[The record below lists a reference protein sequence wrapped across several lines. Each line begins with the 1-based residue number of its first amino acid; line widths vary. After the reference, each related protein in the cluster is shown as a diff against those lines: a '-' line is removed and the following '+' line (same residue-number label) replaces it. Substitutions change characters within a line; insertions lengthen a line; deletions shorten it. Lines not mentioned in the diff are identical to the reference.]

1 MHLRAPQL
9 RVGYHETYATIW
21 EWRLRGTNREIGCAL
36 GSYARDQA
44 GTAPRPYSD
53 VARIRAQRRFLEARF
68 RPFYERMIGVA
79 DVFGLSAE
87 EPTHDLSALWFDVQL
102 PGCSAGFVPKQ
113 RTEDGHSYVL
123 RNMDLGV
130 DLTGEVVH
138 PSASRILAIAMTP
151 DEGYASLAVAVFDL
165 MGAMDGINEK
175 GLVVICNSHGDYRL
189 SGSFRP
195 EPAYSY
201 DPVRQPEPGLN
212 ELQVVRFLLDMCAD
226 TDEATEALLSLRTY
240 YMFTP
245 SLYLVADARGR
256 SVALEKSPS
265 GNRIIRTQRDGESLV
280 MTNFALS
287 RFESTDKLP
296 EGDGLEQGFVYKR
309 YRTVKRALEA
319 QQPIPRARLAGIARD
334 ASFDVLCGPRAQADL
349 HPVRTVYTSIYDI
362 ESRAMELS
370 CYLGETEAGTIHS
383 DAIRL
388 GLAADPL
395 ESPRAAPR
403 D

>member
-1 MHLRAPQL
+1 MHLCTPQL
-9 RVGYHETYATIW
+9 RVGNDETYATIW
-21 EWRLRGTNREIGCAL
+21 EWRLRGTNREIGRAL
-36 GSYARDQA
+36 GSYARDQV
-44 GTAPRPYSD
+44 GTAPRPCSD
-53 VARIRAQRRFLEARF
+53 IARTRAQRRFFETRF
-68 RPFYERMIGVA
+68 RPLYGRMIGVA
-79 DVFGLSAE
+79 DAFGLSAE
-87 EPTHDLSALWFDVQL
+87 EPMHDLSTLWYDVQL
-102 PGCSAGFVPKQ
+102 PGCSAGFVPRQ

-130 DLTGEVVH
+130 DLTGEVAH
-138 PSASRILAIAMTP
+138 PSASRILAVAMTP
-151 DEGYASLAVAVFDL
+151 DEGYASLAVVVFDL

-201 DPVRQPEPGLN
+201 DPVRQPAPGLN

-256 SVALEKSPS
+256 SVAFEKSPS
-265 GNRIIRTQRDGESLV
+265 GNRIIPTQRHGKPLV

-287 RFESTDKLP
+287 RFDSTDELP
-296 EGDGLEQGFVYKR
+296 EGDGLEQGYVYKR

-319 QQPIPRARLAGIARD
+319 QQPIPRAQLAGIARD
-334 ASFDVLCGPRAQADL
+334 ASFDVLCGPRAQSDL

-370 CYLGETEAGTIHS
+370 CYLGEAEAGTLHS
-383 DAIRL
+383 NAIRL
-388 GLAADPL
+388 GLAADPSQ
-395 ESPRAAPR
+395 SPQSAPEE
-403 D
+403 